1 MIKTLVVQS
10 NKDRRNRLTKWCQTQ
25 FVGRCEAICADSTA
39 EAVKIIRSEKPQLVI
54 VDIAP
59 ELGVGFQLFEETNS
73 LDYEKI
79 VICESSEFAIKALRY
94 HVADYLLKPLQG
106 DELISAVEKLLFEK
120 KEYKIQQ
127 LYDAKFKQAGLI
139 SLSLAVL
146 PTDSGNSLMDLSRI
160 VRVKD
165 EGEKRVLHLSDGIR
179 LTSDLPMEK
188 LQALFKG
195 TGLVRIDRETIVAT
209 RHIVKFW
216 SESDTPWLRLLDGYE
231 ASLGFRAE
239 HLIRKYYSQQLPEAP
254 SLGHV
259 SNC

>member
-10 NKDRRNRLTKWCQTQ
+10 GKARRNQLNSWCKRQ
-25 FVGRCEAICADSTA
+25 FLGRFEAICAETTE
-39 EAVKIIRSEKPQLVI
+39 EAVQLIKIERPQIVI

-59 ELGVGFQLFEETNS
+59 ELGVGFQLFEETNT

-79 VICESSEFAIKALRY
+79 VICENSEFAIKALRY
-94 HVADYLLKPLQG
+94 HVADYLLRPLQG
-106 DELISAVEKLLFEK
+106 NELISAVEKLLFEK

-146 PTDSGNSLMDLSRI
+146 PTDAGRILLELSKI
-160 VRVKD
+160 LRVKD
-165 EGEKRVLHLSDGIR
+165 DGEKRIIHLANGTRMDCPLS
-179 LTSDLPMEK
+179 TEK
-188 LQALFKG
+188 LDARFKG
-195 TGLVRIDRETIVAT
+195 TGLVRIDRDTIIGA

-216 SESDTPWLRLLDGYE
+216 SESDTPWIRLPDGFE
-231 ASLGFRAE
+231 APLGFRAE
-239 HLIRKYYSQQLPEAP
+239 HLIRKYYSQQLPAAP
-254 SLGHV
+254 RLGYV